1 MNKFQAAFEAKRA
14 RLVTALRS
22 KETGVILTLPR
33 PKRHYDVFVSNNIP
47 LEERTKYDCGFFDP
61 QENDFLKQGR
71 GDGEYPLDSVRVF
84 AV

>member
-1 MNKFQAAFEAKRA
+1 
-14 RLVTALRS
+14 
-22 KETGVILTLPR
+22 
-33 PKRHYDVFVSNNIP
+33 VSNNIP

-84 AV
+84 VV